1 METRFRLRIN
11 EEIKINM
18 GNNIEI
24 LLDDQGGIKI
34 KNLPRK

>member
-11 EEIKINM
+11 EEIKTNM

>member
-1 METRFRLRIN
+1 
-11 EEIKINM
+11 M

-34 KNLPRK
+34 KNLPRKWSTS